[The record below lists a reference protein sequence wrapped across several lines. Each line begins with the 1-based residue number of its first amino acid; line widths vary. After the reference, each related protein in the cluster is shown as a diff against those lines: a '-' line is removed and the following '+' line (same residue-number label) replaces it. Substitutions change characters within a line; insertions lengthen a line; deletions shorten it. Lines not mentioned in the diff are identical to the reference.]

1 MRANCM
7 KGLRGK
13 DAHWFRDALGEL
25 DLLAM
30 PLKMLC
36 DSTTRELPGGHSDAL
51 WVAGELERSFG
62 CGIHAE
68 QRSAVRGSFA

>member
-13 DAHWFRDALGEL
+13 NAHWFRDALGEL

-36 DSTTRELPGGHSDAL
+36 DATRE
-51 WVAGELERSFG
+51 
-62 CGIHAE
+62 
-68 QRSAVRGSFA
+68 Q